1 MVDWNLDDVVAVKND
16 TPIRPKRRPNSS
28 IQRGPFG
35 AKKSKPL
42 STNHNQ
48 HIRHSGK
55 KRQSQI
61 TVKVKKAKRD
71 SFGNVVSSR

>member
-16 TPIRPKRRPNSS
+16 TPIRPRRRSNAS

-42 STNHNQ
+42 STNYNQ

>member
-1 MVDWNLDDVVAVKND
+1 MVDWNLNDVVAVKNN
-16 TPIRPKRRPNSS
+16 TPIRPRRRSTAS
-28 IQRGPFG
+28 LQRGPFG

-48 HIRHSGK
+48 YFTHSGK
-55 KRQSQI
+55 KRQTQMV
-61 TVKVKKAKRD
+61 VKVKKAKRD